1 MFHNI
6 IFIILWFIKLSM
18 FNYLIIYIL
27 KKSIGNIIKILS
39 LTDIDFY

>member
-6 IFIILWFIKLSM
+6 IFIILWFIKLNM